1 MLDVALVGSGGMMPM
16 AGRHLSSLLVRFDG
30 RMVLIDCGE
39 GTQVS
44 ARQIGWGFKTIDAI
58 CITHFHA
65 DHVTGLPGLL
75 LTIGHAE
82 RTEPLTIIGPVGVER
97 IVRSL
102 CVVAPELPFE
112 LKFIEIPNSGALNIK
127 IPYTNFTLSAH
138 PAQHNCTCF
147 AYRLD
152 IARLGK
158 FDHQTAKS
166 LGLPVQ
172 MWGKLQHGQSV
183 EHDGKIITPDAVMG
197 AARRGLSVS
206 YCTDSRP
213 PKGLPEFINGSDLF
227 VCEGQYGDP
236 QKLPKAK
243 AYKHMIFS
251 EAAQLA
257 KDGNVK
263 KLWLTHFSPSLQNP
277 KDYLHHAKKIF
288 ENTHIGRD
296 RMEESLT
303 YDDE

>member
-1 MLDVALVGSGGMMPM
+1 MLDIALVGSGGMMPM
-16 AGRHLSSLLVRFDG
+16 AGRHLSSLLVRFEG

-82 RTEPLTIIGPVGVER
+82 RKEPLTIIGPIGVER

-112 LKFIEIPNSGALNIK
+112 LKFVEIPNAGAQNIS
-127 IPYTNFTLSAH
+127 IPHTSFTLHAH

-147 AYRLD
+147 AYRID

-158 FDHQTAKS
+158 FDHETAKAM
-166 LGLPVQ
+166 GLPVQ
-172 MWGKLQHGQSV
+172 AWGKLQRGESV
-183 EHDGKIITPDAVMG
+183 EHNGKTITPDAVMG
-197 AARRGLSVS
+197 KPRRGLSVS

-213 PKGLPEFINGSDLF
+213 PKGLPEFIHGSDLF

-236 QKLPKAK
+236 AKLPKAK

-251 EAAQLA
+251 EAAKLA
-257 KDGNVK
+257 KEGNVK
-263 KLWLTHFSPSLQNP
+263 KMWLTHFSPSLQNP

-288 ENTHIGRD
+288 ENSHIGRD
-296 RMEESLT
+296 KMEESLT
-303 YDDE
+303 FDDE